1 MSDANRAIFADI
13 PRRPTTI
20 KANVA
25 TKDGRRQ
32 INRKLK
38 ASLDSMVWD
47 GLPWKQAAERNNY
60 RPSSMRSMLNEPHV
74 ITYLKQQRD
83 VFRASLCAGN
93 LLRLGQIRDQDDNRN
108 AAVSAIKVLERID
121 EQPVQAANST
131 PGMVI
136 VVVNQPPMPNE
147 SKQYQGVSID
157 NALMDNE

>member
-1 MSDANRAIFADI
+1 MSDANMAILADI

-93 LLRLGQIRDQDDNRN
+93 L
-108 AAVSAIKVLERID
+108 AVSAIKVLERID